1 MPWGPNNWGWGWVF
15 GLAGTVFWIAVI
27 VGLILLLRG
36 EIPRLRDRFG
46 KPSALRILDERYAR
60 GEISRDEFLERRA
73 VLKGEGASQ
82 TPQPPQPSSAEPA
95 ATTPFEPPQPS
106 SH

>member
-1 MPWGPNNWGWGWVF
+1 MLWGPDSWGWGWVF

-36 EIPRLRDRFG
+36 EIPRLRDRFA
-46 KPSALRILDERYAR
+46 KPSALRILEERYAR
-60 GEISRDEFLERRA
+60 GEISREEFLERRA
-73 VLKGEGASQ
+73 VLLGGSASQ
-82 TPQPPQPSSAEPA
+82 PPPPPSSAEPA
-95 ATTPFEPPQPS
+95 ATPSFEPPQPS